1 MKNTI
6 KIVSL
11 LLIFSIS
18 ACAEKE
24 EADIEHTAPATEEL
38 SDEFLVDIMAHYE
51 IMHEEIM
58 QEFGDEIQGI
68 EAEYESNIQDV
79 LDTHGIT
86 REELL
91 TDEYQ
96 QQRAELQANM
106 TEKYEEVLKPIQM
119 EYEKRME
126 EIASQYGY
134 SFYELDLQSM
144 RERIIGNPELMEKLQ
159 ERIQEIEEG

>member
-1 MKNTI
+1 MKNAI

-18 ACAEKE
+18 ACAQRDETYTSPVT
-24 EADIEHTAPATEEL
+24 DEL
-38 SDEFLVDIMAHYE
+38 SDEVLVDIMAHYE
-51 IMHEEIM
+51 IMHGEIM
-58 QEFGDEIQGI
+58 REFGDKIQGI
-68 EAEYESNIQDV
+68 EAEYELNIQDV

-91 TDEYQ
+91 TDEYR
-96 QQRAELQANM
+96 QQRAELEENM
-106 TEKYEEVLKPIQM
+106 TGKYEEVLEPIHM
-119 EYEKRME
+119 EYEKKME

-144 RERIIGNPELMEKLQ
+144 RERIIGNPELIEKLQ